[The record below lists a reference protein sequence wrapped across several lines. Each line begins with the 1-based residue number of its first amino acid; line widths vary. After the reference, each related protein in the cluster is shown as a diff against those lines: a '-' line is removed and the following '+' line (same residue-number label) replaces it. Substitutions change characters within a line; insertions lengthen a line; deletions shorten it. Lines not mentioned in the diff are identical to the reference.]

1 MQKLIGFS
9 RSTLILLVTAMLS
22 ISPVAAVE
30 SDTLT
35 DIGKQIEQHH
45 VVRAEFTQTKQ
56 MADLKRPLITRGKLV
71 YSRDHGVLWQIEQPY
86 RIGYVLGEEKI
97 VEISAHG
104 VRKERGMRDIPG
116 LAQVGRVFRAMLGAN
131 TVALKSYFDASV
143 QGDTSQW
150 AIQLTP
156 KQAQLKQFLTQL
168 KLQGSRFV
176 ETIDI
181 DENNGD
187 RTTIR
192 FTDSQAAT
200 TLSLE
205 ELQLLTGLAKQQ

>member
-1 MQKLIGFS
+1 MQKLIGFF
-9 RSTLILLVTAMLS
+9 RSPLISLVTAMLS
-22 ISPVAAVE
+22 ISPAAAVE
-30 SDTLT
+30 SDTLIA
-35 DIGKQIEQHH
+35 IGKQIEQHH

-86 RIGYVLGEEKI
+86 RISYVLGEEKI

-104 VRKERGMRDIPG
+104 IRKERSMRDIPG
-116 LAQVGRVFRAMLGAN
+116 LAQIGRVFRAMLSAN
-131 TVALKSYFDASV
+131 TATLKSYFDTSV

-156 KQAQLKQFLTQL
+156 QQAQLKQFLTQL
-168 KLQGSRFV
+168 KLQGSHFV
-176 ETIDI
+176 EAIDI

-200 TLSLE
+200 TPSPE